1 MVAIW
6 APLLVMVVLCGTG
19 VIGQAYDTADRIR
32 LVGGG
37 TADEGR
43 LEVRPADSS
52 FWGTVCDD
60 EFGMNDATVACRTL
74 GYASALA
81 YYGSAHY
88 GQGSGDIYMDDLACT
103 GNENSLF
110 DCSYAGWGF
119 NNCGHGEDVGVVCS
133 YVNPADRIRLV
144 GGGTADEGRLE
155 VRPADSY
162 SWGTVCDDSFDIN
175 DATVACRTL
184 GYPQALTFYGSAHYG
199 QGSGD
204 TYMDDLA
211 CSGNENSLF
220 DCSYAGWGVENC
232 GHSEDVGVV
241 CGNEDIRIRLVG
253 GSYTNEGRLEV
264 RPVGSY
270 VWGTVC
276 DDQFDM
282 TDATV
287 ACRMLGYSEA
297 SEVRTSAYFGSGSG
311 DIYMDDLACSGNEN
325 SLFECSYSGWG
336 VENCGHSEDVGVVCG
351 ATGVQL
357 SGGAIAGIVIGV
369 LVGVGL
375 MVVIGHHCMKTNSSP
390 TPANRVSS
398 NPTPANRVSPNR
410 QTVGVTVTTVHR
422 PTVVPATHNPP
433 YNPQPYPPPQQYPP
447 PPAYNTALN
456 MPMQPP
462 SGFASNPYPSNDPAY
477 APPTAPNP
485 YSSQD
490 PAYAPPTAPNPYSSN
505 DPAYAPATAPNPYSS
520 QDPAYAPPP
529 EPFRYGMM

>member
-6 APLLVMVVLCGTG
+6 VPLLVMVFLCGTG

-110 DCSYAGWGF
+110 DCSYAGWGVD
-119 NNCGHGEDVGVVCS
+119 NCGHGEDVGVVCS
-133 YVNPADRIRLV
+133 HVNPADRIRLV
-144 GGGTADEGRLE
+144 GGGTSDEGRLE
-155 VRPADSY
+155 VRPAGSY
-162 SWGTVCDDSFDIN
+162 SWGTVCDDGFDIN

-184 GYPQALTFYGSAHYG
+184 GYISTVTYYGSAHYG

-220 DCSYAGWGVENC
+220 DCSYSGWGVENC

-241 CGNEDIRIRLVG
+241 CSNENTDTRIRLVG
-253 GSYTNEGRLEV
+253 GWATNEGRLEV

-270 VWGTVC
+270 DWGTVC

-282 TDATV
+282 NDATV

-297 SEVRTSAYFGSGSG
+297 SEVRTSAHFGSGSG
-311 DIYMDDLACSGNEN
+311 DIYMDDLACTGNEN
-325 SLFECSYSGWG
+325 SLFECSYRGWG
-336 VENCGHSEDVGVVCG
+336 DHNCGHSEDVGVVCG

-375 MVVIGHHCMKTNSSP
+375 LAVVVHHCNKTSSSP

-398 NPTPANRVSPNR
+398 HPTPVSPNR
-410 QTVGVTVTTVHR
+410 QTVGVSITTVHR
-422 PTVVPATHNPP
+422 PTVVPAPTHNPP

-447 PPAYNTALN
+447 TPAYNTALN
-456 MPMQPP
+456 MPRQPP
-462 SGFASNPYPSNDPAY
+462 SGF
-477 APPTAPNP
+477 
-485 YSSQD
+485 
-490 PAYAPPTAPNPYSSN
+490 APNPYSSN
-505 DPAYAPATAPNPYSS
+505 DPAYAPPPALNPYSSQDPAYAPPTAPNPYSS